1 MAGSHFRA
9 HMLDRLEAADHSSEL
24 FALPGIVD
32 RFFDHSLARTE
43 AIGGQEHPAGVP
55 QAPDCGPTIVR
66 ESLARYARKPQLPY
80 APGAVDRFESN
91 LLQTRSIASYDN
103 IRSPRYA
110 RYVSR
115 TAPTGY
121 VTRTPAATNMARS
134 SAISRGGLG
143 SSARSFGRGG

>member
-1 MAGSHFRA
+1 
-9 HMLDRLEAADHSSEL
+9 MLDRLEAADHSSEL

-91 LLQTRSIASYDN
+91 LLQTRSIASYEVHTTGG
-103 IRSPRYA
+103 IGYQKRVGFQEVEREQSRSVELCA
-110 RYVSR
+110 VEQA
-115 TAPTGY
+115 TAVASGQNKG
-121 VTRTPAATNMARS
+121 AA
-134 SAISRGGLG
+134 
-143 SSARSFGRGG
+143 